1 MNRQLDLA
9 VVTFALT
16 IFCGIAAAGQIDKA
30 ADALDQS
37 IVVSIDDNANQETR
51 DYYDRKA
58 DEESTKLL
66 IYLGATALL
75 GITTLALGFRGS
87 QQFFRDKKQT
97 KYDLEERRHQEL
109 LEATRQANHPP
120 PVQERS
126 RPSMLYTS
134 HPQPL
139 TPAPPTIEQILSE
152 AQRMYKAGNIKMA
165 ISLLE
170 TTNDPRA
177 QKVLVKLRAMK
188 K

>member
-1 MNRQLDLA
+1 MNRQLDAAMVFLL
-9 VVTFALT
+9 LT
-16 IFCGIAAAGQIDKA
+16 IVFGLIYNDLRKEAIAAGD
-30 ADALDQS
+30 DS
-37 IVVSIDDNANQETR
+37 IESILRDD
-51 DYYDRKA
+51 
-58 DEESTKLL
+58 DEETKDWYSDRWQKKVTESLYYLAATGGCGLL
-66 IYLGATALL
+66 TLILGVKGLD
-75 GITTLALGFRGS
+75 RYKK
-87 QQFFRDKKQT
+87 DKKQA

-109 LEATRQANHPP
+109 LEATRQANRPP

-126 RPSMLYTS
+126 RPSILYTS

-152 AQRMYKAGNIKMA
+152 AQRVYKNGNIKMA

-177 QKVLVKLRAMK
+177 QKVLAKLRAMK